1 MKIVITEDYAV
12 NYAIIDARII
22 EVSKNAKAFEN
33 EKTAADEQIQ
43 AICDGIYEELCEKV
57 YRLANRYKTLCA
69 NTGWHRTF
77 RTNDF
82 LIGENGSVQIHMFYD
97 YRDEWYDLRSTEIY
111 YNGKT
116 RSTFKNFVK
125 KFDKE
130 NYLKDLVTAFEKE
143 AAAINEDINK
153 KRAKKQE
160 ELNKFLGL

>member
-1 MKIVITEDYAV
+1 MRILITEDF
-12 NYAIIDARII
+12 AIDYTRIDVRII

-33 EKTAADEQIQ
+33 EKIAADEQIQ
-43 AICDGIYEELCEKV
+43 IICDGIYAEICEKV

-82 LIGENGSVQIHMFYD
+82 LIGENGSVQIHMCYD
-97 YRDEWYDLRSTEIY
+97 YRDEWYDLRSSGIF

-116 RSTFKNFVK
+116 RSTFKNFVR

-143 AAAINEDINK
+143 AAAIDRDINE